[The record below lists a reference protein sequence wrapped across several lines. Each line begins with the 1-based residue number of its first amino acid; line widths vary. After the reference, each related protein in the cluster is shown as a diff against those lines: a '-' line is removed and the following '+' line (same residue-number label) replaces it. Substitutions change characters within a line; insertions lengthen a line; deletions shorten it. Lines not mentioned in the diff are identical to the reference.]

1 MALRRFS
8 LDGKNRVFL
17 RNDRPY
23 GLVLLSVPG
32 AYFMPIYFV
41 YMVRCADDSLYCG
54 ITTHPARRLR
64 QHNGELSGGGRYTR
78 SRRPVRF
85 VACRTCADKGE
96 ALSLEARLKKLP
108 RHRKLEALYRA
119 FQL

>member
-8 LDGKNRVFL
+8 LERFL
-17 RNDRPY
+17 LKKIPREAAAQRRPHFM
-23 GLVLLSVPG
+23 SV
-32 AYFMPIYFV
+32 YFV

-54 ITTHPARRLR
+54 ITTHPVRRLR

-78 SRRPVRF
+78 SRRPVRL

-96 ALSLEARLKKLP
+96 ALYSLPDRPEGDT
-108 RHRKLEALYRA
+108 
-119 FQL
+119 